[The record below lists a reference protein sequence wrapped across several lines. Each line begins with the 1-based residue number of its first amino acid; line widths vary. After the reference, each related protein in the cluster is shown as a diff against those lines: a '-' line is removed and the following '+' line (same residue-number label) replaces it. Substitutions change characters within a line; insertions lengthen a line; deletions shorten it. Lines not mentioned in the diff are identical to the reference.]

1 MKPFQAMN
9 RATLDDILR
18 RVHAQTGLA
27 RRAFE
32 TLSLAT
38 SFAADLGIDGD
49 DANELVPMLFH
60 DYGVNVDGYDP
71 CRYFAGEGFDW
82 FWFSRDKNRRG
93 NQPLTIGMLLS
104 AIENGKWDTELLEG
118 RVWSAEPLYRVG
130 DVLPVAGYAIR
141 P

>member
-1 MKPFQAMN
+1 MN

-60 DYGVNVDGYDP
+60 DYGVNVDDYDP
-71 CRYFAGEGFDW
+71 YRYFAGEGFDL
-82 FWFSRDKNRRG
+82 FWFSKNKNRRG
-93 NQPLTIGMLLS
+93 NQPLTIGMVLS